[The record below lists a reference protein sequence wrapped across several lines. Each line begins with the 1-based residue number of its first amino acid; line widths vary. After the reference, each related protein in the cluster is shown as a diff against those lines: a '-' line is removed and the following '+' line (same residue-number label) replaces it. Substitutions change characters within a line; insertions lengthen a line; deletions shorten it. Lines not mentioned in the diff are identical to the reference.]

1 MSDQGVSK
9 KITQLRTFATDA
21 KHARL
26 KLPEKEVFEETSV
39 QSEAPL
45 MASKKTNLQEK
56 SNTLKAEMAQVG
68 KKERGSI
75 LSDTGLTYE
84 SEGTTD
90 GVIIRDK
97 RHKRFKLLPAMV
109 EASTSW
115 FTKVQDDHQ
124 KKLDSIPKIKSAES
138 RIEVIEEAVK
148 GSEQAPKED
157 YALVAEHLK
166 KTERVPISTAIS
178 FKEKS
183 AVPEPTW
190 SSLEDQ
196 EETQII
202 EAPVVVEVAPTLIPE
217 VVVEVV
223 PAKVETSPILEGTPP
238 HIEVTDVREHVIDT
252 ALDALFDSKEEPLPI
267 EVPVIEVVQP
277 REIIIPEVINE
288 QEVEEPQQEEVVY
301 VAPVEIAEVETPL
314 APRVQYAPPK
324 DSRSKTSLYLY
335 LFIGVVIVSSLC
347 GVLVTYYIFS
357 LAETT
362 PSSLG
367 EQEIQTVSPSLLKE
381 QSSKTYMMPPTS
393 TAHILEIEENIQST
407 QAVIRLIPN
416 LQKDAGTREAT
427 AEEVLASLTLTAP
440 SSFVRSIKEV
450 NFGAVDGNDLFI
462 VLRVSTFDT
471 AFAGMLAWEETIQSD
486 FSPLFN
492 TNQSRALTFTDTLV
506 SNKNTRL
513 LKDVNGEDV
522 LTYTF
527 TDKNTILITSTRVVL
542 EQLIPLVK

>member
-1 MSDQGVSK
+1 MSDTGEAK
-9 KITQLRTFATDA
+9 KITQLRTFASDA
-21 KHARL
+21 KQARL
-26 KLPEKEVFEETSV
+26 KMPEENTPKETTMQTEVKSTT
-39 QSEAPL
+39 
-45 MASKKTNLQEK
+45 KIDTNFQEK

-68 KKERGSI
+68 KNERGSI

-90 GVIIRDK
+90 GIIIRDK
-97 RHKRFKLLPAMV
+97 RRKRFKLFPAMV

-138 RIEVIEEAVK
+138 RIEIIEEAVK

-183 AVPEPTW
+183 AVPEPKW

-196 EETQII
+196 EEIQII
-202 EAPVVVEVAPTLIPE
+202 EAPAVAEVAPTLIPE
-217 VVVEVV
+217 VVVEAV
-223 PAKVETSPILEGTPP
+223 PAKAVPSPIIEDAPT
-238 HIEVTDVREHVIDT
+238 HMEVTDVREHVIDT
-252 ALDALFDSKEEPLPI
+252 ALDTLFDSKVDPLPT

-277 REIIIPEVINE
+277 TEIIIPEVIKE
-288 QEVEEPQQEEVVY
+288 QEVKEPQRDEVVY
-301 VAPVEIAEVETPL
+301 VAPVETPIV
-314 APRVQYAPPK
+314 PRVQYAPPK
-324 DSRSKTSLYLY
+324 DSRTKTSLYMY

-362 PSSLG
+362 PSSLD
-367 EQEIQTVSPSLLKE
+367 EQEIQTVSPSLLQE
-381 QSSKTYMMPPTS
+381 QSSKTYIMPTTA
-393 TAHILEIEENIQST
+393 TAHILEIERNIQST
-407 QAVIRLIPN
+407 QAVTRLIPN
-416 LQKDAGTREAT
+416 LQKDASTREAT
-427 AEEVLASLTLTAP
+427 TEEILASLTLSAP
-440 SSFVRSIKEV
+440 PSFVRSIKEV
-450 NFGAVDGNDLFI
+450 NFGTVDGNDLFI
-462 VLRVSTFDT
+462 VLKVSTFDT
-471 AFAGMLAWEETIQSD
+471 AFAGMLAWEESIQSD

-492 TNQSRALTFTDTLV
+492 TNQSRADAFTDTLV

-513 LKDVNGEDV
+513 LKDVNNEDV

-527 TDKNTILITSTRVVL
+527 TNKNTILITSTRTVL
-542 EQLIPLVK
+542 ERLIPLVK